1 MVSSFVN
8 IVNAISKM
16 FSSCLHRTSVLHL
29 KGLFFADKRLVL
41 CRQKTCFNIM
51 LNQTFCLLKNEGLEI
66 VDIERDNTFLRFS
79 VL

>member
-1 MVSSFVN
+1 
-8 IVNAISKM
+8 
-16 FSSCLHRTSVLHL
+16 
-29 KGLFFADKRLVL
+29 
-41 CRQKTCFNIM
+41 M